1 MNPRLSRHNSLMLGQ
16 ILVSPLQGEERVTLR
31 LLKLGG
37 VRRKPSAQAIS
48 SKILRARALP
58 PCVA

>member
-1 MNPRLSRHNSLMLGQ
+1 MNPRLMRHTSLMLGQ

-31 LLKLGG
+31 LLKLAG
-37 VRRKPSAQAIS
+37 VRRKLSAHAIS